1 MLVEENEMNRSHD
14 DVMVVDNNEEKKKTT
29 RFDVVKVVEGDH
41 EEYIWLIGGVSTG
54 DVSSSCFST
63 EIK

>member
-1 MLVEENEMNRSHD
+1 
-14 DVMVVDNNEEKKKTT
+14 MVVDNNEEKKKTT

>member
-1 MLVEENEMNRSHD
+1 MFDQLTVELDKNHLMLVEENEMNRSHD

-41 EEYIWLIGGVSTG
+41 EEYI
-54 DVSSSCFST
+54 
-63 EIK
+63 